1 MSDTA
6 LMMQYRSLKAQH
18 PGAILL
24 FQIGD
29 FYETFEEDAQIVS
42 TVLGITLTRRNNGAA
57 GEVPLAGFPVRALDT
72 YLPKLIEAGY
82 RVAICDQV
90 EDPKKAKKIVQRAI
104 TQLVSPGVFWE
115 GEEGKEQTLY
125 VGAFWAYSATEAA
138 VAFADVVYSG
148 RVLYF
153 KGPLGQVE
161 GVLSALQPVEALVY
175 VGQESLW
182 NSLFAGAQRV
192 EALPEWYF
200 DAAGLAGAFLE
211 VYGYEAPRG
220 SVIYESGPEAAV
232 LTALLSY
239 MRTLKQTG
247 LPHLSFPRLLPV
259 SEVIVLH
266 ADTLRHLEVLEPF
279 HPEGK
284 SLFQVLRLTVTPA
297 GARLLRNRLCFP
309 LRRREKIE
317 QRLDLVEA
325 LLTHIDAHP
334 TWQGH
339 LQRIGDLERRVARLS
354 GRRAGPRDLAHM
366 YGSLQACQQLAESL
380 PAPYG
385 ERPEALSQI
394 SPLLELLEGYLDL
407 QPEPPY
413 IGERPGE
420 GKVIRPG
427 LSETLDRARHLVQNA
442 EEELQ
447 RLEARERERLG
458 IPSLKIQ
465 HNKQL
470 GFVFHITATHIEK
483 VPPEYRLR
491 QQLAQ
496 GAARYSSEA
505 LDHLA
510 AEIEA
515 AEARIHEEEVRLYE
529 GLLAE
534 LRPHIPVLQAVARWV
549 ASVDVHLALALAAH
563 RYGYVRPTFTDAP
576 EITIRKGRHPVI
588 ERFLPPHQPY
598 QPNDLVLKPDQRV
611 LLLTGPNMA
620 GKSAY
625 MRQNALILLMAQ
637 IGSFVP
643 AESAQLAL
651 VDQIFTRVGA
661 SDNIAAGQSTFLV
674 EMQETARILH
684 EATPYSFVILDEIG
698 RGTSTY
704 DGLALAWA
712 VLEYLHNDP
721 HCRPW
726 TLFATHYHELT
737 ELEQA
742 LPRLR
747 NYHLA
752 VEQQAGKLIFLH
764 RVRAGAMRRSFGIAV
779 AEMAGLPPKVLQR
792 AQILLRHL
800 EKHEPLLPAHEPT
813 LFHTVA
819 NVEGELRRRL
829 LEIDP
834 NTLTPIEALFKLQE
848 LRQLAQKT

>member
-6 LMMQYRSLKAQH
+6 LMEQYRALKAQH
-18 PGAILL
+18 PGALLL

-29 FYETFEEDAQIVS
+29 FYETFEEDAHIVS

-57 GEVPLAGFPVRALDT
+57 GDVPLAGFPIRALDT

-90 EDPKKAKKIVQRAI
+90 EDPKKAKKIVRREV
-104 TQLVSPGVFWE
+104 TQLVTPGVFWE
-115 GEEGKEQTLY
+115 GEEGSEKALY
-125 VGAFWAYSATEAA
+125 VATFWAYNSTEAA
-138 VAFADVVYSG
+138 LALADVVSSG
-148 RVLYF
+148 RVFYF

-161 GVLSALQPVEALVY
+161 GVLSALQPVEGLVY

-182 NSLFAGAQRV
+182 NALFSGAQRV

-200 DAAGLAGAFLE
+200 DPAGLAGAFVE
-211 VYGYEAPRG
+211 VYGYESPRG
-220 SVIYESGPEAAV
+220 SIVYGTGPEAAV
-232 LTALLSY
+232 LAALLAY
-239 MRTLKQTG
+239 LRTLKQTG
-247 LPHLSFPRLLPV
+247 LPHLSFPRPLPAG
-259 SEVIVLH
+259 EVIVLPS
-266 ADTLRHLEVLEPF
+266 DTLRHLEVLEPL

-309 LRRREKIE
+309 LRRREAIE
-317 QRLDLVEA
+317 RRLALVEA
-325 LLTHIDAHP
+325 LFAHLEGQAL
-334 TWQGH
+334 WQER
-339 LQRIGDLERRVARLS
+339 LQRTGDLERRVARLS
-354 GRRAGPRDLAHM
+354 SRRAGPRDLVQIYWA
-366 YGSLQACQQLAESL
+366 LQGGQQLAETL
-380 PAPYG
+380 PATYND
-385 ERPEALSQI
+385 RPEALSFI
-394 SPLLELLEGYLDL
+394 PMLLHLLERYLDI
-407 QPEPPY
+407 QPNPPY

-420 GKVIRPG
+420 GKVIRAG
-427 LSETLDRARHLVQNA
+427 VSETLDRARHLAENA
-442 EEELQ
+442 ELELQ
-447 RLEARERERLG
+447 RLEEQERQRLN

-465 HNKQL
+465 ANKQL
-470 GFVFHITATHIEK
+470 GYVFHITAAHLAKI
-483 VPPEYRLR
+483 PPEYRLR

-505 LDHLA
+505 LDRLA

-515 AEARIHEEEVRLYE
+515 AQNRIAEEETRLY
-529 GLLAE
+529 GVLLAE
-534 LRPHIPVLQAVARWV
+534 LQSYVPTLQALARWV
-549 ASVDVHLALALAAH
+549 ASVDVHLALAVAAH
-563 RYGYVRPTFTDAP
+563 RYGYTRPTFTDEP
-576 EITIRKGRHPVI
+576 EIHIRKGRHPVI

-598 QPNDLVLKPDQRV
+598 QPNDLVLKSDQRI

-643 AESAQLAL
+643 AESAMLTL

-674 EMQETARILH
+674 EMQETARILY
-684 EATPYSFVILDEIG
+684 EATARSFVILDEIG

-747 NYHLA
+747 NFHLA
-752 VEQQAGKLIFLH
+752 VEQQGGKLIFLH
-764 RVRAGAMRRSFGIAV
+764 RLRTGAMRRSFGIAV
-779 AEMAGLPPKVLQR
+779 AEMAGLPPAILQR
-792 AQILLRHL
+792 AQTLLRHL

-813 LFHTVA
+813 LFHTLPDT
-819 NVEGELRRRL
+819 EGELRRRL

-834 NTLTPIEALFKLQE
+834 NTLTPIEALFRLQE
-848 LRQLAQKT
+848 LRQIAQKT